1 MRSSGLRGTAVGV
14 LAVVLVIGG
23 GELVLRAIG
32 LGDPVLYDN
41 RLAYG
46 YRPLPG
52 QTRQR
57 FGGARIHVNALGVR
71 GPEVAATRPP
81 GTTRLLFL
89 GDSVTWG
96 GTYVDDDALFAAVAA
111 RRLAEGGRSVEWLD
125 AGVNGWG
132 PENILGFV
140 TESRGLDSSIWI
152 VVGLEDDLRREK
164 THAGEVPYFHVAPR
178 TAWEELLV
186 AGAYRLL
193 TAYGQPKPAEDLAAL
208 ATVNLGRYAT
218 IAQAGQRF
226 GARVLLAWHPTTDAL
241 TSGTDPNRERFLAI
255 GDRTGAAALDL
266 GVAYRAAGGKVY
278 LDGMHLDR
286 DGHRVAGEAIGEALR
301 GLAP

>member
-1 MRSSGLRGTAVGV
+1 MRSSVLRGAVGV
-14 LAVVLVIGG
+14 LVVVLVVAG

-46 YRPLPG
+46 YRPLPS
-52 QTRQR
+52 QTRR
-57 FGGARIHVNALGVR
+57 RIGGARVHVNALGVR

-81 GTTRLLFL
+81 GATRLLFL

-96 GTYVDDDALFAAVAA
+96 GTYVDDEALFAAVAA
-111 RRLAEGGRSVEWLD
+111 RRLADGGRQVEWLD

-140 TESRGLDSSIWI
+140 TETRGFDSSIWI

-186 AGAYRLL
+186 TGAYRLV
-193 TAYGQPKPAEDLAAL
+193 TAYKRPKPPEDLAAL
-208 ATVNLGRYAT
+208 AAMNLARYAA
-218 IAQAGQRF
+218 IVQAGRTL
-226 GARVLLAWHPTTDAL
+226 GARVLLVWHPTTDAL
-241 TSGTDPNRERFLAI
+241 ASGVDPNRERFLAVAA
-255 GDRTGAAALDL
+255 RTGAAALDL
-266 GVAYRAAGGKVY
+266 GAAYRMARGQVY
-278 LDGMHLDR
+278 ADGMHLD
-286 DGHRVAGEAIGEALR
+286 DGGHRVAGEAIGEALR
-301 GLAP
+301 GLGP

>member
-1 MRSSGLRGTAVGV
+1 MRSSVLRAAVVGV
-14 LAVVLVIGG
+14 LGMLLLVGG
-23 GELVLRAIG
+23 GEVALRVIG

-46 YRPLPG
+46 YRPLPS
-52 QTRQR
+52 QTRR
-57 FGGARIHVNALGVR
+57 RIGGAQVHVNALGVR

-96 GTYVDDDALFAAVAA
+96 GTYVDDEALFAAVAA
-111 RRLAEGGRSVEWLD
+111 RRLADGGRRVEWLD

-140 TESRGLDSSIWI
+140 GETRGLDSSIWI

-164 THAGEVPYFHVAPR
+164 THAGEVPYFQVAPR

-193 TAYGQPKPAEDLAAL
+193 TRYKRPKPPDDLAAL
-208 ATVNLGRYAT
+208 ATLNLARYAA
-218 IAQAGQRF
+218 IAQAGHAL
-226 GARVLLAWHPTTDAL
+226 GARVLMVWHPTTDAL
-241 TSGTDPNRERFLAI
+241 AGQDPNRERYLALA
-255 GDRTGAAALDL
+255 GRTAAAALDL
-266 GVAYRAAGGKVY
+266 GVAYRAAGGHVY
-278 LDGMHLDR
+278 ADGMHLDEG
-286 DGHRVAGEAIGEALR
+286 GHRIAGEAIGNALR
-301 GLAP
+301 GLIR